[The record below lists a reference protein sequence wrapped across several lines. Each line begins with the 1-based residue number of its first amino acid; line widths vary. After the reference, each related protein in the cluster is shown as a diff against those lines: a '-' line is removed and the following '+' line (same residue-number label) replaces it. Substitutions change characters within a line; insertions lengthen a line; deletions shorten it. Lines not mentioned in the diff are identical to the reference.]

1 MVDINTNPL
10 YFAAT
15 GGVILGLAT
24 SLNYCLRGKVTGMSG
39 IIFNLTSC
47 NISTIYHMQNNSQKN
62 YRSSEECSLLLGFS
76 SISFNME
83 LTTTSLPTDPKT

>member
-1 MVDINTNPL
+1 MVDVSTNPL
-10 YFAAT
+10 YYAAA

-47 NISTIYHMQNNSQKN
+47 NISTIALMQSNSQ
-62 YRSSEECSLLLGFS
+62 RSCPSSGECLSPRVSSLIS
-76 SISFNME
+76 SNMALSTISRHTG
-83 LTTTSLPTDPKT
+83 LKS